1 MSLTERAGL
10 LPALLLTGCASPAVI
25 SGPPSGN
32 VVDGLLTRSAADISA
47 MQYRVYQSGPTA
59 KRPIS
64 ASAVTSSMPLPSHS
78 VPVTSK
84 VRSHQTMPTEPV
96 GLSAGPSDNFIR
108 QGGAA
113 PTLRA
118 ALRKIVPPGQNV
130 VFTAEVKPDA
140 PELWQWYGND
150 RWPYVANRMLSVKGL
165 RATINKTTHTV
176 TIGPEQRAQAI
187 NTASS
192 LPVMNKGMPV
202 MPGVSAKTITGRDP
216 FSDDRLA
223 AKNSGRVVRETP
235 VVPAYVPPPVPVI
248 PVKHWRLEKGTTL
261 RDGFTL
267 WASAEQ
273 CSPQKKWQ
281 VRWDANANYPI
292 DYPLSFSAIS
302 FEEAT
307 RQLFALWKTA
317 KVPLFVDG
325 YGAPQCLI
333 VVHDS
338 HGM

>member
-1 MSLTERAGL
+1 MSFTERAGL
-10 LPALLLTGCASPAVI
+10 LTALLLTGCASPAVI

-64 ASAVTSSMPLPSHS
+64 ASAVTSLMPLPSHS

-84 VRSHQTMPTEPV
+84 VRSHQTMPTEPF

-150 RWPYVANRMLSVKGL
+150 RWPYVANRMLSGKGL
-165 RATINKTTHTV
+165 RATINNATHTV
-176 TIGPEQRAQAI
+176 TIGPEQKGQSVK
-187 NTASS
+187 TASP
-192 LPVMNKGMPV
+192 LPVLNRSVPV
-202 MPGVSAKTITGRDP
+202 MPDIRAKTVTGRDP

-248 PVKHWRLEKGTTL
+248 PVKHWRIEKGTTL

-273 CSPQKKWQ
+273 CSPQKQWQ

-292 DYPLSFSAIS
+292 DYPLSFSATS

-317 KVPLFVDG
+317 KIPLFVDG

>member
-1 MSLTERAGL
+1 MSFTERAGL
-10 LPALLLTGCASPAVI
+10 LSALLLTGCASPAVI
-25 SGPPSGN
+25 SGTPSGN

-59 KRPIS
+59 QRPVS
-64 ASAVTSSMPLPSHS
+64 ASSQASSMTLLRHS
-78 VPVTSK
+78 VPVGTQRRPQLTKPS
-84 VRSHQTMPTEPV
+84 EPALV
-96 GLSAGPSDNFIR
+96 TAGPSDGFLR

-130 VFTAEVKPDA
+130 VFTPEVKADA
-140 PELWQWYGND
+140 PELWLWTGND
-150 RWPYVANRMLSVKGL
+150 RWPYVASRMLSGKGL
-165 RATINKTTHTV
+165 RATINNATHTV
-176 TIGPEQRAQAI
+176 TIGPEQKGQSI
-187 NTASS
+187 KTASP
-192 LPVMNKGMPV
+192 LPDLNRSVPV
-202 MPGVSAKTITGRDP
+202 MPDIRAKTVTGRDP
-216 FSDDRLA
+216 FSADRIV
-223 AKNSGRVVRETP
+223 AKTSGRGVKETP
-235 VVPAYVPPPVPVI
+235 VVPAYVPPLIPVVPV
-248 PVKHWRLEKGTTL
+248 KNWRIEKGTTL
-261 RDGFTL
+261 RDGFAL
-267 WASAEQ
+267 WASSEP
-273 CSPQKKWQ
+273 CSPQKMWQ

-292 DYPLSFSAIS
+292 DYPLSFSATS